1 MKFMPTWI
9 LTSWPLLLTTI
20 PREEEEFVTE
30 LRHIP
35 DGWWAVIAVLAV
47 ALICAAVAWM
57 YRHEG
62 RRGASARVRAMMAV
76 VRCAVLLGLAII
88 LLEPVRVRILRR
100 WVDSY
105 TILLVD
111 DSSSMDL
118 ADRYRLPDEAA
129 RIERFQGTPP
139 AAPIRRAELVKQ
151 LLVQND
157 RRFLRELTGKNRVRL
172 YGFGGE
178 PTLLAT
184 ASSAHEQVPKRET
197 TDTETNLLQAVDE
210 WPVEFSTRGAV
221 TNLERTLR
229 RAVESLGSAPIAGIV
244 VLSDG
249 GFNEGAS
256 AEELAKFARERHIP
270 VHTVGIGDPAPP
282 RNVRVAEITAP
293 ENVFQ
298 RDPFAITA
306 RITTQGVEGDV
317 LQVELRQ
324 RSEAAGGAGHVVDS
338 KQTVVGPDGAVE
350 PLRFERREEGMGRFT
365 YGVVVAPLSGESLL
379 DDNARQTTINVID
392 SRLRVLIVAGGPSW
406 DYRYLSRLLERDDTV
421 DVSCWLQTA
430 DLNAVRDGDM
440 VIDHL
445 PRLAEELFE
454 YDVIVLMDPDHTEL
468 DEPWARL
475 VDQFVSEHG
484 GGLLLAAARP
494 RTPALLRE
502 AALKPLFD
510 LLPVTLDPESDL
522 VLNRVG
528 HYQQN
533 PSPIE
538 IPPAMQGHPILQLA
552 DDPVSSR
559 LLWQSVG
566 EVYWHFPVLRE
577 KPAATVLMRHG
588 DPRMRNAHGAHVLA
602 AVQYVGAGRAGFLA
616 FDGTWRW
623 RRYGEAVFD
632 RFWIQ
637 TVRYLAEG
645 RVLGGTRRA
654 VLLTESDQYAVGDAV
669 GVTARLLDERFEPI
683 RRDQV
688 IVAVQ
693 VESERS
699 ELMLTPQR
707 DRPGWY
713 EGHFVPNRTGAYQVT
728 LRAPTT
734 AADEPE
740 EVSREVLVAR
750 PNMEVLKPQMNRDEL
765 VTLAQ
770 RSAGGKYF
778 HVDEAAQL
786 PAVIADMHEEIP
798 IRSRPQTLWDR
809 GFTLALLLGLLTTEW
824 FLRKWNRLL

>member
-1 MKFMPTWI
+1 MPNWI
-9 LTSWPLLLTTI
+9 LTTWPTLLAAI

-35 DGWWAVIAVLAV
+35 DGWWAVCAAAAVV
-47 ALICAAVAWM
+47 LICAAVAWM

-62 RRGASARVRAMMAV
+62 RRGAAPRVRVVMAV
-76 VRCAVLLGLAII
+76 IRCLVLLGLAII

-118 ADRYRLPDEAA
+118 ADRYRTAEEAG
-129 RIERFQGTPP
+129 RIEKFQG
-139 AAPIRRAELVKQ
+139 AAPTAAVRRAD
-151 LLVQND
+151 LVQEVLGKDD
-157 RRFLRELTGKNRVRL
+157 RRFLRELSDKNRVRL
-172 YGFGGE
+172 YGFGSE
-178 PTLLAT
+178 PTLRAT
-184 ASSAHEQVPKRET
+184 APAAHERMPKAESADAEAQQYQT
-197 TDTETNLLQAVDE
+197 LEAL
-210 WPVEFSTRGAV
+210 PIEFSARGAT
-221 TNLERTLR
+221 TNLERALR
-229 RAVESLGSAPIAGIV
+229 RAVESLGSAPIASVV

-249 GFNEGAS
+249 GFNDGAA
-256 AEELAKFARERHIP
+256 AEDIAQFARERNIP

-298 RDPFAITA
+298 HDPFAVTA
-306 RITTQGVEGDV
+306 RISAQGVEGDV
-317 LQVELRQ
+317 LQVELRE
-324 RSEAAGGAGHVVDS
+324 RDEAGGSEGRVVDS
-338 KQTVVGPDGAVE
+338 KQAVVGTDGAVE
-350 PLRFERREEGMGRFT
+350 PLRFERLEERVGRFT
-365 YGVVVAPLSGESLL
+365 YSVTVTPLSGESML
-379 DDNARQTTINVID
+379 DDNSRQTTINVID

-406 DYRYLSRLLERDDTV
+406 DYRFLARLLERDETI

-454 YDVIVLMDPDHTEL
+454 YDVIILMDPDHTEL
-468 DEPWARL
+468 DEPWSRL

-484 GGLLLAAARP
+484 GGLLYAAARP
-494 RTPALLRE
+494 RTPALMRE
-502 AALKPLFD
+502 AALKPLLD

-538 IPPAMQGHPILQLA
+538 IPPTMGSHPMLQLA
-552 DDPVSSR
+552 DDPVSSK

-566 EVYWHFPVLRE
+566 EVFWHFPVMRE

-588 DPRMRNAHGAHVLA
+588 DPRMKNSYGGHVLA
-602 AVQYVGAGRAGFLA
+602 AVQYVGAGRAAFFA
-616 FDGTWRW
+616 FDATWRW
-623 RRYGEAVFD
+623 RPYGEAVFD

-637 TVRYLAEG
+637 TIRYLAEG

-654 VLLTESDQYAVGDAV
+654 TLLTENDQYSVGDAV

-683 RRDQV
+683 RRDQMR
-688 IVAVQ
+688 ATVQ
-693 VESERS
+693 VDNEQSD
-699 ELMLTPQR
+699 LVLTPQR

-713 EGHFVPNRTGAYQVT
+713 AGRFVPNRTGSHRVS
-728 LRAPTT
+728 LRLPTS
-734 AADEPE
+734 AADEEE
-740 EVSREVLVAR
+740 EVSREILVAR
-750 PNMEVLKPQMNRDEL
+750 PNIEVLKPQMNRDEL
-765 VTLAQ
+765 VTLAEG
-770 RSAGGKYF
+770 SAGGKYF
-778 HVDEAAQL
+778 AVDEAAQL
-786 PAVIADMHEEIP
+786 PALIADMHEEIP

>member
-1 MKFMPTWI
+1 MPNWL
-9 LTSWPLLLTTI
+9 LTTWPLLLAAAT
-20 PREEEEFVTE
+20 REEEEFVTE
-30 LRHIP
+30 LRHTP
-35 DGWWAVIAVLAV
+35 DGWWAVIGIAAV
-47 ALICAAVAWM
+47 ALILFAVGWM

-62 RRGASARVRAMMAV
+62 RRGASPRVRTAMAV
-76 VRCAVLLGLAII
+76 IRCAVLLGLFII

-129 RIERFQGTPP
+129 RIERFTGAPP
-139 AAPIRRAELVKQ
+139 AAPLRRADVVKQ
-151 LLVQND
+151 LLGQSD
-157 RRFLRELTGKNRVRL
+157 RKFLRELSDKNRVRM
-172 YGFGGE
+172 YAFSGE

-184 ASSAHEQVPKRET
+184 APSVHERKPKSDMPDAEANRF
-197 TDTETNLLQAVDE
+197 QAIEDL
-210 WPVEFSTRGAV
+210 PVEFAARGAI

-229 RAVESLGSAPIAGIV
+229 RAVESLGSAPIASIV

-249 GFNEGAS
+249 GLNEGGDADDI
-256 AEELAKFARERHIP
+256 ARFARERNIAI
-270 VHTVGIGDPAPP
+270 HTVGIGDASPP

-298 RDPFAITA
+298 NDPFAISA
-306 RITTQGVEGDV
+306 RVSVQGVDGEV
-317 LQVELRQ
+317 LTVELRQ
-324 RSEAAGGAGHVVDS
+324 RDEAGGEGRVVDS
-338 KQTVVGPDGAVE
+338 KQAVIGADGAIE
-350 PLRFERREEGMGRFT
+350 PVRFERQEDRVGRFT
-365 YGVVVAPLSGESLL
+365 YSVSIAPLMGESIV

-392 SRLRVLIVAGGPSW
+392 SRLRVLIVSGGPSW
-406 DYRYLSRLLERDDTV
+406 DYRYLARLLERDDTV

-430 DLNAVRDGDM
+430 DLNSVRDGDM

-454 YDVIVLMDPDHTEL
+454 YDVIILMDPDHTEL

-484 GGLLLAAARP
+484 GGLLYAAARP
-494 RTPALLRE
+494 RTPALMRE
-502 AALKPLFD
+502 AALKPLLD
-510 LLPVTLDPESDL
+510 LLPVTLDPESDI

-533 PSPIE
+533 ASPIE
-538 IPPAMQGHPILQLA
+538 IPPAIQGHPVLQLA

-588 DPRMRNAHGAHVLA
+588 DARMKNSYGGHVLA
-602 AVQYVGAGRAGFLA
+602 AVQYVGAGRAGFLG
-616 FDGTWRW
+616 FDATWRW
-623 RRYGEAVFD
+623 RPYGEAVFD

-637 TVRYLAEG
+637 TIRYLAEG

-654 VLLTESDQYAVGDAV
+654 TLLTESDQYSVGDAV

-688 IVAVQ
+688 MAQVQ
-693 VESERS
+693 VDNERS
-699 ELMLTPQR
+699 ELVLAPQR

-713 EGHFVPNRTGAYQVT
+713 EGRFVPNRTGSHRLS
-728 LRAPTT
+728 LRVPTT
-734 AADEPE
+734 AADEQE

-750 PNMEVLKPQMNRDEL
+750 PNIEVLRPQMDRDEL
-765 VTLAQ
+765 VTLAE
-770 RSAGGKYF
+770 RSAGGRYF
-778 HVDEAAQL
+778 AVDEAAQL
-786 PAVIADMHEEIP
+786 PALIADMHEEIP

-809 GFTLALLLGLLTTEW
+809 WMTLALLLGLLTTEW